1 MSTRNRMWTG
11 VMLVLALTQTSSAW
25 AQEKAAP
32 KGSDAALRAA
42 IESVNTKFAD
52 AMKAGDA
59 TALAGL
65 YTDDAQLLA
74 PNTPQLQGRAAIAK
88 VFGEWFTQMKI
99 TDFKLSAADLIPA
112 GDYAVET
119 GAYAMT
125 MQLKGETAPVTDK
138 GKYIVVWKRGADGS
152 WKLHRDVWNSDLP
165 VPGAK

>member
-1 MSTRNRMWTG
+1 MSLRSRMLTG
-11 VMLVLALTQTSSAW
+11 VMLVLTLAQASSLW

-42 IESVNTKFAD
+42 IESVNARFAN

-65 YTDDAQLLA
+65 YTDDALLMA
-74 PNTPQLQGRAAIAK
+74 PTTPQLQGRAAIAN

-99 TDFKLSAADLIPA
+99 TDFALTAGDVIPA

-119 GAYAMT
+119 GAYSMT
-125 MQLKGETAPVTDK
+125 MQLKGEAAPVTDK